1 MLLTLAALGVVR
13 PVTAQVNLGG
23 LPFKAGDIAAI
34 GTAGA
39 IYLAPIVFDW
49 NHHPPSCGSTAPC
62 DKATIPGIDRWALRG
77 PNQRWDDISTVLVLT
92 VAVGTWSDEWQG
104 GDLGRARIVASI
116 EAASWAMAGTQI
128 LKVAVE
134 RKRPVLYETGSLIT
148 AADMDNQRSFPS
160 GHAAAAF
167 ALATSYALDRGAL
180 GQPKAKAVALL
191 VVATG
196 VGVLRVVAGKHFPT
210 DVAAGAAMGITS
222 AIVVHAIK
230 F

>member
-1 MLLTLAALGVVR
+1 MLLTVAALAAVR
-13 PVTAQVNLGG
+13 PAAAQLNVAG
-23 LPFKAGDIAAI
+23 LPFKAADVAAI

-49 NHHPPSCGSTAPC
+49 NHHLPSCGVVAPC
-62 DKATIPGIDRWALRG
+62 DRATIPGIDRWALRG

-92 VAVGTWSDEWQG
+92 VAVGTWSEEWQG
-104 GDLGRARIVASI
+104 GALGRARIVASI
-116 EAASWAMAGTQI
+116 EAASWAVAGSQI
-128 LKVAVE
+128 LKVAVA
-134 RKRPVLYETGSLIT
+134 RKRPVLYEAGGFI
-148 AADMDNQRSFPS
+148 AANDMDNQRSFPS
-160 GHAAAAF
+160 THAAAAF

-180 GQPKAKAVALL
+180 DQPKSKAVALL

-210 DVAAGAAMGITS
+210 DVAAGAAVGITS